1 MIKYTHSKFCE
12 KDYCSFF
19 GEFLRFCILECELIP
34 YDVESCVFENKLHLF
49 DFGEFIPIIGK
60 TEDELEKF
68 KTSYEKK
75 RVQEKNDKY
84 DFVLKGLLKG
94 PLP

>member
-1 MIKYTHSKFCE
+1 M
-12 KDYCSFF
+12 
-19 GEFLRFCILECELIP
+19 
-34 YDVESCVFENKLHLF
+34 ESCVFENKLHLF

-60 TEDELEKF
+60 TEDEQEKF

-75 RVQEKNDKY
+75 RVQEKNEKY